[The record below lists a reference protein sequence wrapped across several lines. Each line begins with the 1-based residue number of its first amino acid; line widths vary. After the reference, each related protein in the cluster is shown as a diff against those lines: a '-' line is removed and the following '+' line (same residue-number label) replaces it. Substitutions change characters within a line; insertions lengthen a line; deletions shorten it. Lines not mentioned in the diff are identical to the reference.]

1 MLLTKAIGK
10 NIPACCCGDGHFC
23 EIGPAMKDEYRHKG
37 LRKQMVENLAALGI
51 TDRVV
56 LAAIEK
62 VPRHIFM
69 DSAFVELAYQN
80 KAFPIGAG
88 QTISHPHT
96 VAFQSS
102 LLQVRPGEKV
112 LEIGT
117 GSGYQTS
124 VLIELGARV
133 YSIERQKYLFD
144 KTSLVLKRIGY
155 QPYLSYGDGFKGLPG
170 FAPFH
175 KVIVTCGA
183 PHIPQNLLKQL
194 IVGGRMVIPVD
205 VDGKL
210 VMKVIDKVE
219 ENDYVQQDFGEF
231 RFVPMLENRQNTQG

>member
-1 MLLTKAIGK
+1 MI
-10 NIPACCCGDGHFC
+10 
-23 EIGPAMKDEYRHKG
+23 KDDYRHKG
-37 LRKQMVENLAALGI
+37 LRKQMVEELATKGI

-56 LAAIEK
+56 LGAIEK

-88 QTISHPHT
+88 QTISHPFT

-102 LLQVRPGEKV
+102 LLQVAPGEKI

-124 VLIELGARV
+124 VLLELGARV

-144 KTSLVLKRIGY
+144 KTRMILNKLGY
-155 QPYLSYGDGFKGLPG
+155 DPYLSYGDGFKGLPG
-170 FAPFH
+170 FAPFD
-175 KVIVTCGA
+175 KIIVTCGA
-183 PHIPQNLLKQL
+183 PFLPQALLKQL
-194 IVGGRMVIPVD
+194 TIGGRMVIPVEEE
-205 VDGKL
+205 GKL
-210 VMKVIDKVE
+210 IMKVIDRVE
-219 ENDYVQQDFGEF
+219 ENDYVQMDFGEF
-231 RFVPMLENRQNTQG
+231 RFVPMLEKRQGS

>member
-1 MLLTKAIGK
+1 
-10 NIPACCCGDGHFC
+10 
-23 EIGPAMKDEYRHKG
+23 
-37 LRKQMVENLAALGI
+37 MVEELAEKGI

-56 LAAIEK
+56 LSAIEK

-88 QTISHPHT
+88 QTISHPFT

-102 LLQVRPGEKV
+102 LLQLVPGEKV

-124 VLIELGARV
+124 VLLELGARV
-133 YSIERQKYLFD
+133 WSIERQKYLFD
-144 KTSLVLKRIGY
+144 KTSLILGRLGY

-170 FAPFH
+170 FAPFN
-175 KVIVTCGA
+175 KIIVTCGA
-183 PHIPQNLLKQL
+183 PFLPQALLKQL
-194 IVGGRMVIPVD
+194 TIGGRMVIPVE
-205 VDGKL
+205 DGEKL
-210 VMKVIDKVE
+210 IMKVIDRVD
-219 ENDYVQQDFGEF
+219 ENDYVQMDFGEF
-231 RFVPMLENRQNTQG
+231 KFVPMLEKRQGSALG